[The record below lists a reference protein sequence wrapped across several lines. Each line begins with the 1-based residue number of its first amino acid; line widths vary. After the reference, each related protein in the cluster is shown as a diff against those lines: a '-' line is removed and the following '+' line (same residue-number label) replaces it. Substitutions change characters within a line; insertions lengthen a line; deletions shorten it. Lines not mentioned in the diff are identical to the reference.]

1 MLDEHSGPASPSTV
15 SVGNDLK
22 LEVAALAR
30 LLCGLV
36 LYASNYMLLRLAREN
51 PRWGDRRIQGELLK
65 LGYQVSATTIRG
77 VLRRHRVP
85 PAPRRDGPTWAQ
97 FLAAHAGA
105 ILACDFFTVDTV
117 LLRTLYVLVFL

>member
-36 LYASNYMLLRLAREN
+36 LYASIYICCCGWRSAWPSCAAART
-51 PRWGDRRIQGELLK
+51 P
-65 LGYQVSATTIRG
+65 SAT
-77 VLRRHRVP
+77 LRFSPSP
-85 PAPRRDGPTWAQ
+85 PSRSSASAGQEAGP
-97 FLAAHAGA
+97 
-105 ILACDFFTVDTV
+105 ACG
-117 LLRTLYVLVFL
+117 LGPCASRARM